1 MIRILHRFEEAL
13 LCLLLTSLTLL
24 VFAETLLRFSGTSAL
39 WLEEAIQWNVGWFV
53 LFGASYGVRTGAHIG
68 LTLLTGSLK
77 NPLVKRGVA
86 LVALMVCFAYCAIF
100 LYSSW
105 EYVRT
110 QMMIGF
116 EMNDLQISAG
126 AFGSWPQED
135 IAVKQWVPY
144 CGLLI
149 GFSLLLVRFAVLL
162 VKVLRGKD
170 DGFHFIDEAQ
180 ESVEMHAQE
189 VRMDDNHD
197 RREGAQ
203 A

>member
-1 MIRILHRFEEAL
+1 MIRTLHRFEEGL

-39 WLEEAIQWNVGWFV
+39 WLEEAIQWNAGWFV

-68 LTLLTGSLK
+68 LTLLTSAIK
-77 NPLVKRGVA
+77 HPLAKRGMA
-86 LVALMVCFAYCAIF
+86 LVALVICIAYCAIF

-105 EYVRT
+105 EYVRA
-110 QMMIGF
+110 QQMIGF
-116 EMNDLQISAG
+116 EMNDLQINAG
-126 AFGSWPQED
+126 FFGSWPEED

-149 GFSLLLVRFAVLL
+149 GFGLLLLRFVMLF
-162 VKVLRGKD
+162 VNVLRGKA
-170 DGFHFIDEAQ
+170 DGFHFIDEAK
-180 ESVEMHAQE
+180 ESVEMHAQS
-189 VRMDDNHD
+189 DDS
-197 RREGAQ
+197 REGVQ

>member
-1 MIRILHRFEEAL
+1 MIRTVHRLEEAL

-39 WLEEAIQWNVGWFV
+39 WLEEAIQWNAGWFV

-68 LTLLTGSLK
+68 LTLLTGALK
-77 NPLVKRGVA
+77 NPVIKRGVA
-86 LVALMVCFAYCAIF
+86 LVAVTICIAYCVIF

-105 EYVRT
+105 EYVRA

-116 EMNDLQISAG
+116 DMNDLQINAG
-126 AFGSWPQED
+126 AFGSWPAED

-149 GFSLLLVRFAVLL
+149 GFGLLLIRFSILFF
-162 VKVLRGKD
+162 KVLSGKA
-170 DGFHFIDEAQ
+170 DGFHFIDEAK
-180 ESVEMHAQE
+180 ESVELHAQDTQE
-189 VRMDDNHD
+189 GVRS
-197 RREGAQ
+197 
-203 A
+203 

>member
-39 WLEEAIQWNVGWFV
+39 WLEEAIQWNAGWFV

-86 LVALMVCFAYCAIF
+86 FVALMVCFAYCAIF

-105 EYVRT
+105 EYVRA

-116 EMNDLQISAG
+116 EMNDLQITAG
-126 AFGSWPQED
+126 FFGDWPQED

-144 CGLLI
+144 CGLLV

-170 DGFHFIDEAQ
+170 DGFHFIDEAK
-180 ESVEMHAQE
+180 ESVELHAQE
-189 VRMDDNHD
+189 VRLDDNQE
-197 RREGAQ
+197 RREGVQ